1 MYNFEIL
8 SEYHLSQE
16 HIVKNSQTFLGLFNQ
31 TLQENDVII
40 KVASLKAITSFLS
53 SIDDT
58 EEVIKY
64 KSMMEGL
71 LDVVI
76 QVMQSDETQGQASL
90 ESMIELTH
98 SHGDIWADCMP
109 KLIYIVSQVMTN
121 KDFENATR
129 QSALEI
135 ISTLAE
141 SMGAILRKH
150 SNDLK

>member
-76 QVMQSDETQGQASL
+76 
-90 ESMIELTH
+90 
-98 SHGDIWADCMP
+98 
-109 KLIYIVSQVMTN
+109 
-121 KDFENATR
+121 
-129 QSALEI
+129 
-135 ISTLAE
+135 
-141 SMGAILRKH
+141 
-150 SNDLK
+150 

>member
-1 MYNFEIL
+1 MITNLVALLQSTDGSAEENVKRKQFAMYNFEIL
-8 SEYHLSQE
+8 SEYHLSQD
-16 HIVKNSQTFLGLFNQ
+16 HIVKNSQTFLGLFSQ
-31 TLQENDVII
+31 TLQEDDISV

-53 SIDDT
+53 SIEDT
-58 EEVIKY
+58 DEVVKY

-109 KLIYIVSQVMTN
+109 KLIFIISQVMTN
-121 KDFENATR
+121 KDFEDATR
-129 QSALEI
+129 
-135 ISTLAE
+135 
-141 SMGAILRKH
+141 
-150 SNDLK
+150 